1 MVEICSKKYSELFGQ
16 NKKVQSVS
24 GIEFMTLKMKRIL
37 AKYYKFNWNN
47 DNIINK
53 SFILS
58 LNIKELDGQEIDFTK
73 DFIIFYILN
82 FIKYETQLKLYE
94 ANKPFITYKDKIEFV
109 CQNYDLFDKY
119 TTDIYFEGELAF
131 TTHFTNQ
138 EEANLLIPYAK
149 EFQRKTLQD
158 YKENNIFFS
167 SQIRILSFDD
177 LKLKLCYQFYKSIDK
192 KELIKNELDKIKTDF
207 IRDKVFGNLFWK
219 IHKEKV
225 DGIEYEYI
233 DSDYSN
239 LHDYLWISPFIEPY
253 VDYYNLLC
261 ELKDSETNDLH
272 FIIDKFKNELNMVV
286 DKQPELHISKKDDN
300 EEYNSYKNK
309 LSILLLQ
316 YCEYISLGNDD
327 LDLVFIKSLGY
338 VGDNCSSKGDYCP
351 DCIYYWLKKKLSREL
366 CLKAMPFNS
375 YKEKLDFILSNDEL
389 FESLSTSMMIDDEI
403 HFTTFPQNEEES
415 DIYIPIAF
423 ELKEKENKER
433 RINGQKDILG
443 VPIVSFAELKC
454 NLYKKAQESAY
465 PRLLLENEYNR
476 ILNLFPEGKRY
487 GIESIFWYIHDLKV
501 NATKHFFNNDDDYK
515 SIGFVEYGPLAEHYV
530 NYYFYLKNI
539 IENRQDAFIE
549 STQYIDSDFIYF
561 HIASHPALSQ
571 SEVDEILYSG
581 KYIVEISRQEPI
593 PYIYNIINSNKVL
606 HNYFKIIIDFF
617 NETMLWELPI
627 IKPEFEINADGRRM
641 RSAIEDTFNYRNHA
655 ILVISFANKVPDFK
669 ESLLTEYLNLITN
682 INKHTPLLSNLK
694 SIIKMNISNKPIMAK
709 EEKKKKDPNLFQ
721 KFVYAIDIFGNKRE
735 TVTIS
740 TIYPIYHYHEVEPI
754 SKAAKKYISA
764 KLNKKK
770 TNLER
775 VLFLDELLINI
786 SGITSTNDNDMPNVL
801 NYLKSFNFTF
811 EELMEC
817 TNKKISLYNEL
828 SMNHKLI
835 YEIYPSESEQERI
848 IEQRLTFIR
857 FVIYHFK
864 TKMIEYIIGL
874 KEKVEKDINLKQP
887 ENSTVS
893 PSNTVKESNNINYES
908 YEFFK
913 KWFHYPME
921 NSPLGYYH
929 QWQDNLKYLKAEIQD
944 NLLNLDKPKSNIYLS
959 KLNRELLDI
968 QKTSNTTIEELN
980 VWYDNYTTTELDL
993 IENYDYKNTLHKIL
1007 NSEPIN
1013 DRNAND
1019 DDLHPDT
1026 DRLQRTFYDYHYGQI
1041 LEKALSFIH
1050 DLKMDL
1056 EILSSNKYID
1066 KNEKIAPKSEF
1077 KKQTKNAGFVLLKNK
1092 IKSDKFKHFYYGLF
1106 DNGFIGDNLSTFR
1119 QAFNGTSDSNKI
1131 AWLKGQNELNYLI
1144 YNLIDKEIIHNYGA
1158 WLHTHKMFIL
1168 ENGKP
1173 LGTHLKTNYYKGEH
1187 AILKNIINS
1196 FI

>member
-1 MVEICSKKYSELFGQ
+1 MVEICSKKYNELFGR

-119 TTDIYFEGELAF
+119 TTDIYIEGELAF

-149 EFQRKTLQD
+149 AFQRKTLQD

-167 SQIRILSFDD
+167 SQIRTLSFDD

-207 IRDKVFGNLFWK
+207 MRDKVFGNLFWK

-225 DGIEYEYI
+225 DGIEYEYV

-239 LHDYLWISPFIEPY
+239 LHEYLWISPFIEPY
-253 VDYYNLLC
+253 VDYYKLLC
-261 ELKDSETNDLH
+261 ELKDTETNDLQ

-286 DKQPELHISKKDDN
+286 DRQPELHISEKDDD

-338 VGDNCSSKGDYCP
+338 GCDNCSSKGDYCP

-375 YKEKLDFILSNDEL
+375 YKEKLDFILSHDEL
-389 FESLSTSMMIDDEI
+389 FDSLSTSMMVDDEI

-423 ELKEKENKER
+423 ELKERENKVR
-433 RINGQKDILG
+433 RLSGQKEIDD
-443 VPIVSFAELKC
+443 VPIVSFDELKC
-454 NLYKKAQESAY
+454 NLYSKASKSPE
-465 PRLLLENEYNR
+465 PKLFLENEYSR
-476 ILNLFPEGKRY
+476 ILNLFPKEKKS
-487 GIESIFWYIHDLKV
+487 GIESIFWYMHHLKV
-501 NATKHFFNNDDDYK
+501 NGTKHFFNFDDDHK
-515 SIGFVEYGPLAEHYV
+515 SAIFVEYGPLAEHYI
-530 NYYFYLKNI
+530 NYYFYLKDI

-561 HIASHPALSQ
+561 HITSQPALSQ
-571 SEVDEILYSG
+571 SEIDEILYSG

-593 PYIYNIINSNKVL
+593 PYIYNIINSSKVL

-617 NETMLWELPI
+617 KETILWELPI

-655 ILVISFANKVPDFK
+655 ILVISFADTVPDLK

-721 KFVYAIDIFGNKRE
+721 KFVYAIDIFGKRK

-754 SKAAKKYISA
+754 FKAAKKYISA
-764 KLNKKK
+764 KFTKKK

-775 VLFLDELLINI
+775 VLFLDDLLINI
-786 SGITSTNDNDMPNVL
+786 SDIKSTNDNDMLNVL
-801 NYLKSFNFTF
+801 NYLRPFNFNF
-811 EELMEC
+811 EELMQC
-817 TNKKISLYNEL
+817 TDKRISLYYEL
-828 SMNHKLI
+828 TMNDKI
-835 YEIYPSESEQERI
+835 IPIIYPSESEQDRV

-864 TKMIEYIIGL
+864 TKMIEYITDL
-874 KEKVEKDINLKQP
+874 KDKVEMNINLNLLN
-887 ENSTVS
+887 NSNASSSTEI
-893 PSNTVKESNNINYES
+893 KETANINYNS
-908 YEFFK
+908 YDFFK
-913 KWFHYPME
+913 KWFHYPLE
-921 NSPLGYYH
+921 HSPLGYYH
-929 QWQDNLKYLKAEIQD
+929 QWQENLKYFKTEIQD
-944 NLLNLDKPKSNIYLS
+944 NVLNLDTAKSNIYLS
-959 KLNRELLDI
+959 KLSKELVEI
-968 QKTSNTTIEELN
+968 QKTSNTTLEELN
-980 VWYDNYTTTELDL
+980 VWYKKYNTNEDDL
-993 IENYDYKNTLHKIL
+993 FKNYDYKNTLHKIL

-1013 DRNAND
+1013 DRNAYD

-1026 DRLQRTFYDYHYGQI
+1026 DGLQRTFYDYHYGQI
-1041 LEKALSFIH
+1041 LEKALRFIR
-1050 DLKMDL
+1050 DLKIDL
-1056 EILSSNKYID
+1056 EILSSNKNID

-1092 IKSDKFKHFYYGLF
+1092 TKSDKFKHFYYGLF
-1106 DNGFIGDNLSTFR
+1106 DNGFIGDNLATFR

-1131 AWLKGQNELNYLI
+1131 VWLKGQNELNYLI